1 MLTHFPVSK
10 VTVIVQLMSLSTS
23 CILINYQE
31 YENGFEDFQPIKFT
45 VSFNANPFHKQ
56 DIREYAAIISPV
68 FKENFSELKP
78 EIIKFQNRLITENC
92 RDQQR
97 LGMQCHLHSIL
108 F

>member
-1 MLTHFPVSK
+1 
-10 VTVIVQLMSLSTS
+10 MSLSTS